1 MHDLKKTR
9 TQIIQISV
17 VMIAMMFVVDAIIQP
32 AFYVKS
38 MIKIVLFLVIPFI
51 YINKTRG
58 FEFTKFF
65 RVESRKQLWFSLG
78 LGVIIYGVIM
88 IAYFIFER
96 QLDLG
101 EIRVI
106 LGENLKVNDQN
117 FIWVALYIALF
128 NSLLEEYFFR
138 GFLFL
143 GLKNVGFGIASSVL
157 SAFLFAIY
165 HVAIIGTWFEIGLF
179 VLVMLGLFIG
189 GLIFNALNDRNGNIY
204 NSWFVH
210 MFANFA
216 INTVGLIM
224 FGYV

>member
-51 YINKTRG
+51 YIKKTRD

-65 RVESRKQLWFSLG
+65 RIESRKQLWFSLG

-88 IAYFIFER
+88 IAYFIFES

-128 NSLLEEYFFR
+128 NSLFEEYFFR

-204 NSWFVH
+204 NSWLVH

>member
-9 TQIIQISV
+9 TQIVQISV

-88 IAYFIFER
+88 IAYFIFEL
-96 QLDLG
+96 QLDLDK
-101 EIRVI
+101 IRVI

-204 NSWFVH
+204 NSWLVH

>member
-17 VMIAMMFVVDAIIQP
+17 VMISMMFVVDAIIQP

-51 YINKTRG
+51 YIKKTRG

-96 QLDLG
+96 QLDLDK
-101 EIRVI
+101 IRVI

-204 NSWFVH
+204 NSWLVH